1 VLNKIDLESGRYSR
15 LLLLTL
21 FLIALSIR
29 LGAVLYLGVPD
40 IVEAEEQG
48 LNAARLVNGQ
58 GYTFEFYGYR
68 VNNPLQSFKPPLYTF
83 FLAFFLRCT
92 DKPALALGV
101 SQAFLSSLACIFVY
115 GIATTLSG
123 KIVGL
128 LSSAATAVYP
138 VFVIQSARPF
148 SVTLHT
154 LLLSALVFLVLH
166 VLQQSHFVTTQPVI
180 ASEAKQSPSRK
191 EEIASSQ
198 KTLLAMTRAEQL
210 PRFYNWA
217 IIGILVGLLAL
228 GRPSM
233 LGLLPGILL
242 WVWLN
247 RRAIANWHKAVPVIV
262 LFTLLTILPWTIR
275 NYHIHHQIV
284 PISTHGGFTFW
295 NGNNPFTTGSAFD
308 VYVGEAKKYAGIEF
322 DEQTDDSEIVDL
334 RPYPLPRGLETRL
347 DTLTEVELDRAL
359 YLAGLQFIRENP
371 RQWLKLEA
379 RKVISFWWFRP
390 NMGKSRADLGEYG
403 LVYDSRWIMPYK
415 ILYAGVL
422 FFFLAGIVLSVSQ
435 WRVYSLFYF
444 LFLDLTVV
452 YVGLE
457 VITRYRWEI
466 EPFMV
471 ILATTAVLYIVQRA
485 LPVSSQSP
493 AWLRSSYRWLSTK
506 RGTPGRE

>member
-1 VLNKIDLESGRYSR
+1 VLNKIDLESGRCSR

-29 LGAVLYLGVPD
+29 LGAVWYLGVPD

-83 FLAFFLRCT
+83 FLAFFLCCT
-92 DKPALALGV
+92 DRPALALGV
-101 SQAFLSSLACIFVY
+101 SQAFLSSLTCIFVY

-128 LSSAATAVYP
+128 LSSVATAVYP
-138 VFVIQSARPF
+138 VFVIQAARPF

-154 LLLSALVFLVLH
+154 LLLGALIFLALH
-166 VLQQSHFVTTQPVI
+166 VLQRS
-180 ASEAKQSPSRK
+180 
-191 EEIASSQ
+191 
-198 KTLLAMTRAEQL
+198 
-210 PRFYNWA
+210 RFYNWA

-247 RRAIANWHKAVPVIV
+247 RRAIENWHRAVPVIV
-262 LFTLLTILPWTIR
+262 LFTLLMILPWTIR

-308 VYVGEAKKYAGIEF
+308 VYVGEVKKYAGIPF

-334 RPYPLPRGLETRL
+334 RPYPLPRGLETQL

-371 RQWLKLEA
+371 RQWLELEG
-379 RKVISFWWFRP
+379 RKVISFWWFRL
-390 NMGKSRADLGEYG
+390 NMGKSRADLGEHG
-403 LVYDSRWIMPYK
+403 LVYDSRWITPYK
-415 ILYAGVL
+415 VLYAGVL

-444 LFLDLTVV
+444 LFGYLTAV
-452 YVGLE
+452 YVGFE

-466 EPFMV
+466 EPFML
-471 ILATTAVLYIVQRA
+471 ILATTAALYIVQRA
-485 LPVSSQSP
+485 LPVSS
-493 AWLRSSYRWLSTK
+493 
-506 RGTPGRE
+506 

>member
-1 VLNKIDLESGRYSR
+1 VLNKVDLESGRYSR

-40 IVEAEEQG
+40 IVEAEEHG

-68 VNNPLQSFKPPLYTF
+68 VNNPLQSFKPPLHTF
-83 FLAFFLRCT
+83 FLAFFLCCADR
-92 DKPALALGV
+92 PALALGI
-101 SQAFLSSLACIFVY
+101 SQAFLSSLTCIFVY

-123 KIVGL
+123 KMVGL

-138 VFVIQSARPF
+138 VFVIQAARPF

-154 LLLSALVFLVLH
+154 LLLSVLVFLVLH
-166 VLQQSHFVTTQPVI
+166 VLQRS
-180 ASEAKQSPSRK
+180 
-191 EEIASSQ
+191 
-198 KTLLAMTRAEQL
+198 
-210 PRFYNWA
+210 RFYNWA

-308 VYVGEAKKYAGIEF
+308 VYVGEAKKYAGIPF

-347 DTLTEVELDRAL
+347 DALTEVELDRAL

-371 RQWLKLEA
+371 RQWLELEV

-390 NMGKSRADLGEYG
+390 NMGKSRADLGEHG

-422 FFFLAGIVLSVSQ
+422 FFFLAGIVLSVRQ

-452 YVGLE
+452 YVGFE

-466 EPFMV
+466 EPFML
-471 ILATTAVLYIVQRA
+471 ILATTAALYIVQRA

>member
-1 VLNKIDLESGRYSR
+1 VGDTPKVLWRDSR
-15 LLLLTL
+15 LLLLAL

-40 IVEAEEQG
+40 IVEADEHG

-68 VNNPLQSFKPPLYTF
+68 VNNPLQSFKPPLYTL
-83 FLAFFLRCT
+83 FLAFFLCCT

-101 SQAFLSSLACIFVY
+101 SQAFLSSLTCVFVY
-115 GIATTLSG
+115 WIATKLSG

-138 VFVIQSARPF
+138 VFVIQAARPF

-166 VLQQSHFVTTQPVI
+166 VLQRSH
-180 ASEAKQSPSRK
+180 
-191 EEIASSQ
+191 
-198 KTLLAMTRAEQL
+198 
-210 PRFYNWA
+210 FYNWA
-217 IIGILVGLLAL
+217 IMGILVGLLAL

-247 RRAIANWHKAVPVIV
+247 RQAIANWHKALPVIV

-284 PISTHGGFTFW
+284 PISTHGGFSFW

-308 VYVGEAKKYAGIEF
+308 VYVGKVKKYAGIEF

-334 RPYPLPRGLETRL
+334 RPYPLPRGLETQL

-371 RQWLKLEA
+371 RQWLELEV
-379 RKVISFWWFRP
+379 RKIVSFWWFRP
-390 NMGKSRADLGEYG
+390 NIGKSRADLGEYG

-422 FFFLAGIVLSVSQ
+422 FFFLAGTVLSVSQ

-444 LFLDLTVV
+444 LFGYLTVV
-452 YVGLE
+452 YVGFE

-466 EPFMV
+466 EPFIL
-471 ILATTAVLYIVQRA
+471 ILATTAALYIVQRI

-506 RGTPGRE
+506 RGTPGRG